1 MGVAAFGRKPPS
13 EFPHSLRRSAETP
26 PRQISARQICHAVAY
41 GFFFSSRK
49 TIGEW
54 SSASAPVMA

>member
-1 MGVAAFGRKPPS
+1 MPS
-13 EFPHSLRRSAETP
+13 PEFPHSLRRSAETP

-41 GFFFSSRK
+41 GFFFSSHK